1 MQLIIMSA
9 SVAMM
14 PGRNCMEDLMSG
26 LASGRVRLQ
35 QIEEQSPLHL
45 DERDLVVTCCHRIHI
60 KPPAPAKECACNA
73 WAICL
78 GLHSQ

>member
-1 MQLIIMSA
+1 MACKWQ
-9 SVAMM
+9 
-14 PGRNCMEDLMSG
+14 G
-26 LASGRVRLQ
+26 LVESKVTCTK
-35 QIEEQSPLHL
+35 HL
-45 DERDLVVTCCHRIHI
+45 DERYFVVTCCHRIHI